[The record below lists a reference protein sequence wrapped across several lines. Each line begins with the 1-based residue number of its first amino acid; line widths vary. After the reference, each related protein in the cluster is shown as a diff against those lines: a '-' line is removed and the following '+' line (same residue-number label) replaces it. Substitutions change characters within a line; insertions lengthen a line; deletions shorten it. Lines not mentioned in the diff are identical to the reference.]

1 MKIDDYTLN
10 INRTTGQAHRGGRER
25 RNKEENEHFT
35 SSPLFAFTYVGYQ
48 TQDTIFQLNCFE
60 FWILVLRSNGIN

>member
-1 MKIDDYTLN
+1 MKIDDFTPN

-35 SSPLFAFTYVGYQ
+35 SSPLFAFTYVAIKRKIQYFNS
-48 TQDTIFQLNCFE
+48 I
-60 FWILVLRSNGIN
+60 VLSFGHLC

>member
-1 MKIDDYTLN
+1 MKMDDFTLN
-10 INRTTGQAHRGGRER
+10 INRTTGQAYRGGRER

-35 SSPLFAFTYVGYQ
+35 SSALFAFTYVGYQ

-60 FWILVLRSNGIN
+60 FWTLVLRSNGIN